1 MDNINNEQE
10 GIARVEKVSLCEIEQ
25 LTIPQQVDEFFE
37 EKKQSELTNA
47 LQKIEGNDVDFYQEL
62 SQEFEKMKNNDPNGE
77 VTKIVGSALDFAEF
91 VKENGNDKLYL
102 DYRDFNVIEKY
113 LKIAN
118 QEFLAGEINASNL
131 DSVILMFVN
140 YIKGIRLACQT
151 VYTHE
156 EFEGIENVVK
166 EIITNGKLDLINFL
180 KGQ

>member
-10 GIARVEKVSLCEIEQ
+10 GIARVEKVSLSEIEQ
-25 LTIPQQVDEFFE
+25 LTIPQQIDEYFE
-37 EKKQSELTNA
+37 EKKQGELTKA
-47 LQKIEGNDVDFYQEL
+47 LSEIEGNDVDFYQEL

-118 QEFLAGEINASNL
+118 QEFLAGEINVSNL
-131 DSVILMFVN
+131 DSVILMFAN
-140 YIKGIRLACQT
+140 YIKGVRLACQT